1 MSLGDNILN
10 KASGVVGNLGKK
22 ITSPLGNQNLVQG
35 EAAKILSSG
44 VNKDKANA
52 MFAKDISNSEQAVRQ
67 VLKSN
72 GVTKVPQNV
81 FDGLVSYHN
90 QVGDITY
97 AYVKGEKIDLTGLYR
112 AGDWN
117 RAASFIAAD
126 ERDRSRRIKESSM
139 IYGNKYGTPPSDD
152 VIVDKGLDK
161 TRGDIAKGILNRQTG
176 DAANAQQIAAMNKV
190 LFDQKGVSLPNTDF
204 PTLKQ
209 VTQDKLGSLLGKR
222 AGTIPY

>member
-10 KASGVVGNLGKK
+10 KASGVVSNLGKK
-22 ITSPLGNQNLVQG
+22 ITSPLGNQNLIQG

-139 IYGNKYGTPPSDD
+139 IYSNKYGTPPSDD
-152 VIVDKGLDK
+152 VIVNKGLDK
-161 TRGDIAKGILNRQTG
+161 TQGDIAKGILNRQTG

-190 LFDQKGVSLPNTDF
+190 LFEQKGVSLPNTEF
-204 PTLKQ
+204 STLKQ

-222 AGTIPY
+222 SGSIPY